1 MKHEQKITESIANV
15 LNISPED
22 VATLGEEELLSEHG
36 MDSIAFI
43 QMIVLLEEVLE
54 IEILDSDLIIENF
67 SSKKKVFET
76 LQKYLEQW

>member
-76 LQKYLEQW
+76 LQKYLEQ

>member
-43 QMIVLLEEVLE
+43 QMIVLIEEALE
-54 IEILDSDLIIENF
+54 IEILDSDLLIENF
-67 SSKKKVFET
+67 SSKKKISET
-76 LQKYLEQW
+76 LQKYLEQ